1 MPRRSEGDLAES
13 DARIGTPEDGTRV
26 PMSFPAR
33 QSAAPEGRAQL
44 TVVKPGHS
52 LPDQAPRAVSTRA
65 AEMSDLEPFAVETQR
80 RDHVTIVQPRGE
92 LDMATVETLRSTL
105 DVAIA
110 ETLRAALEGFETGA
124 RLVLDL
130 RRLTFI
136 DSTGLHLLVA
146 LDQRAQRDG
155 FLLRLVAPAAPLDR
169 AIQLCGLD
177 QALPFVPAYDAVD
190 SGLFRSTSDRDAA
203 VDRRGDRAPD
213 HAIVAGAGVGRDAAR
228 AARSANRGTSERSPG

>member
-1 MPRRSEGDLAES
+1 MPRRNDGVLAES
-13 DARIGTPEDGTRV
+13 DARIRTPEDGTRF

-44 TVVKPGHS
+44 TVVKPGRS
-52 LPDQAPRAVSTRA
+52 LPDQARRAVSTRA
-65 AEMSDLEPFAVETQR
+65 AELSDLEPFAVEVQR

-92 LDMATVETLRSTL
+92 LDVATVETLRTTL

-110 ETLRAALEGFETGA
+110 ETLRAALDGFETGA

-130 RRLTFI
+130 RRLSFI

-155 FLLRLVAPAAPLDR
+155 FLLTVIAPAAPNDR

-177 QALPFVPAYDAVD
+177 QVLPFEPADDTVD
-190 SGLFRSTSDRDAA
+190 SDPFRSTSDRDAA
-203 VDRRGDRAPD
+203 VDPRRDRALD
-213 HAIVAGAGVGRDAAR
+213 HAIAAGAGLERDAAR
-228 AARSANRGTSERSPG
+228 AARSANRGTSERNPG